1 MRKINT
7 PLLHLFTFI
16 LLLAT
21 NFSFAQDAKSY
32 LEEVAKTA
40 KSYDNIYIEFEYKLD
55 NSVADIHQET
65 NGNATLQQELYRFN
79 YMGVERFFDGSKI
92 YTILH
97 EDEEV
102 VITNPSLNE
111 EDDIITP
118 SNILS
123 FYEKGFSY
131 EMDIVQNVQGK
142 KIQFVKLIPIDSNTE
157 LKYIHIGVDSSTN
170 HIYKVIQTGLDDTV
184 TTITVSKL
192 ETNQTLS
199 PQLFTFD
206 KNKFEA
212 DGYYI
217 SEPK

>member
-7 PLLHLFTFI
+7 PLLQVFTFV
-16 LLLAT
+16 LLLVADFT
-21 NFSFAQDAKSY
+21 FAQDAKAY
-32 LEEVAKTA
+32 LEEVAETA

-55 NSVADIHQET
+55 NTAADIHQET
-65 NGNATLQQELYRFN
+65 TGSATLQQDLYRFN
-79 YMGVERFFDGSKI
+79 YMGVDRFFDGSKI

-102 VITNPSLNE
+102 VITNPTINE
-111 EDDIITP
+111 EEAIITP
-118 SNILS
+118 SNILT
-123 FYEKGFSY
+123 FYEKGFTY
-131 EMDIVQNVQGK
+131 KMDIVQNMKSK
-142 KIQFVKLIPIDSNTE
+142 KIQFVKLTPIDSNTE
-157 LKYIHIGVDSSTN
+157 LKYVHIGVDSNTN

-184 TTITVSKL
+184 TTITVSKI

-199 PQLFTFD
+199 QQLFTFD